1 MKKALLLVCVLLLV
15 SACGLFK
22 KDKPPPPPE
31 PTCVA
36 LQFEAAGNINPNSEG
51 RSFPLFLRI
60 YQLKSYSKFEDADFF
75 SLYEKDDEVFGKEL
89 VNKEEI
95 LLKPNERR
103 TVFYNEVSDDIHT
116 IGIYGLFRIYEQA
129 QWKAATG
136 IQKNKNNV
144 IKIYVSGTK
153 LVIK

>member
-75 SLYEKDDEVFGKEL
+75 SLYEKDDEVLGKEL

-103 TVFYNEVSDDIHT
+103 TVFYDKVSDEVFTRPAYI
-116 IGIYGLFRIYEQA
+116 I
-129 QWKAATG
+129 
-136 IQKNKNNV
+136 
-144 IKIYVSGTK
+144 
-153 LVIK
+153 